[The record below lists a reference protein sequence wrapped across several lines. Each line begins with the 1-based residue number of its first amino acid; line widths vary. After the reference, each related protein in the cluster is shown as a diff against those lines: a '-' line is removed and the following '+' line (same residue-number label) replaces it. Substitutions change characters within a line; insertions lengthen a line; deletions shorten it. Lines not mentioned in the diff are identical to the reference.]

1 MGILQ
6 EIKKTEHQTKELYLM
21 TKEKSR
27 ELKFVMGDY
36 ECFADPQW
44 REAAPGVVTDIQII
58 REGTYP
64 NRKKWAVVRGTMVNT
79 EELNYE
85 EADWN
90 KLADVLVI
98 QDSIIYVDSQ
108 YHDYVNVVGSG
119 LRPIHLTYQQMDLC
133 DLEKQNLI
141 YEKIVKL
148 EAKRCAM
155 ADTKAMKE
163 ICIRHFAELKLD
175 CASRVCVYED
185 ALFFVEYPG
194 EYRDFCHMFVVEKDG
209 TLKTSYAP
217 RFAEKCKLIRSMRVF
232 TLEDLLVEMD
242 RLGISAGE
250 DSGDQ
255 VEGVT
260 PQERALLTT
269 HKLSNG
275 TVLVMFKAEEFRYD
289 SPMHLKLA
297 DKVCCGIGFWSHRL
311 GEENDYR
318 YWID

>member
-6 EIKKTEHQTKELYLM
+6 EIKKTEQQTKELYLM
-21 TKEKSR
+21 TKETSGN
-27 ELKFVMGDY
+27 LKFVMGDY

-44 REAAPGVVTDIQII
+44 REARPGVVTDIHII
-58 REGTYP
+58 REGSYP
-64 NRKKWAVVRGTMVNT
+64 NRQKWAVVRGSMVNT

-85 EADWN
+85 EADWE

-98 QDSIIYVDSQ
+98 QDSVIYVNSQ
-108 YHDYVNVVGSG
+108 YRSFVNTVGGG
-119 LRPIHLTYQQMDLC
+119 LQSINLTYQQKELC
-133 DLEKQNLI
+133 DQEKQDRL

-148 EAKRCAM
+148 EAKRYAL
-155 ADTKAMKE
+155 ADTKTMKE

-194 EYRDFCHMFVVEKDG
+194 EYRDFCHMFVVKADG
-209 TLKTSYAP
+209 TLRVSYVP

-242 RLGISAGE
+242 RRGISAGE

-275 TVLVMFKAEEFRYD
+275 TVLVMFKAEEFCYD

-297 DKVCCGIGFWSHRL
+297 DKVCREIGFWAHRL
-311 GEENDYR
+311 GEENDFR